1 MGLFSK
7 LKAYLNEEEPAA
19 EERVQ
24 ASEETSDDVS
34 DDIFMEPDEQPSQ
47 KGWFA
52 KRRAKRALK
61 QADEDI
67 SSEHNQVHPKHGI
80 LDERQAVQ
88 DFCEQLVDVT
98 KHMEEIKNEYRIVT
112 NYLTDI
118 QRIEELPIETA
129 EDINATAQII
139 MQLDADRQSYL
150 ESEKLLPLEQ
160 YNTMAAYE
168 DEVFDTI
175 KKLNEMEMRDSMLK
189 SDMGHLEGEKESLK
203 YIRADDSDRI
213 ERLRGVIITILVLF
227 LLTSTGLFVYAASA
241 KKAVTLYALIV
252 GAVAV
257 ISFAI
262 AYVKYVDISKEVKES
277 EAKLNRAISLL
288 NKVKVKYINN
298 VNTMDYI
305 YRKYGVNSCKE
316 LEYRNELYQKMV
328 RDEKK
333 FDRADNDLRVQQD
346 RLEKKLDRIGVK
358 DTGVWLSQVHA
369 FVDRT
374 ELSGI
379 KEALMERRSNL
390 SKRMTISE
398 KIRDNACTALRA
410 AVADNP
416 GMEDIITEALS
427 PYNIAIN

>member
-1 MGLFSK
+1 MGFFSK
-7 LKAYLNEEEPAA
+7 LKAYLNEEEPAEKPIGETTEHAA
-19 EERVQ
+19 ED
-24 ASEETSDDVS
+24 TTDDLT
-34 DDIFMEPDEQPSQ
+34 DEPSA
-47 KGWFA
+47 KGRFS
-52 KRRAKRALK
+52 KRKAKRALK
-61 QADEDI
+61 QVSKEQASEQI
-67 SSEHNQVHPKHGI
+67 STHPKHGI

-98 KHMEEIKNEYRIVT
+98 NHMEEIKTEYRIVT

-118 QRIEELPIETA
+118 QRIEELPIEAA
-129 EDINATAQII
+129 EDINATAQMIL
-139 MQLDADRQSYL
+139 QLDADRQAYL

-203 YIRADDSDRI
+203 YVRADDADRI

-227 LLTSTGLFVYAASA
+227 MLTSIGLFVYAASA
-241 KKAVTLYALIV
+241 KKAVTLYALAV
-252 GAVAV
+252 GAFAVVA
-257 ISFAI
+257 FAI
-262 AYVKYVDISKEVKES
+262 AYARYVDIRKEVRES

-298 VNTMDYI
+298 VNTMEYI

-328 RDEKK
+328 RDEKR
-333 FDRADNDLRVQQD
+333 FDRADNDLRVQQE
-346 RLEKKLDRIGVK
+346 RLEKKLDRIGVR

-369 FVDRT
+369 FVERS
-374 ELSGI
+374 ELTGI
-379 KEALMERRSNL
+379 KQALMERRRNL
-390 SKRMTISE
+390 SNRMTISE

-410 AVADNP
+410 ALADNP
-416 GMEDIITEALS
+416 GMEEVINESLS
-427 PYNIAIN
+427 PHNIAVN

>member
-1 MGLFSK
+1 MGFFSK
-7 LKAYLNEEEPAA
+7 LKAYLNEEEPAEKPIGETTEHAA
-19 EERVQ
+19 ED
-24 ASEETSDDVS
+24 TTDDLT
-34 DDIFMEPDEQPSQ
+34 DEPSA
-47 KGWFA
+47 KGRFS
-52 KRRAKRALK
+52 KRKAKRALK
-61 QADEDI
+61 QVSKEQ
-67 SSEHNQVHPKHGI
+67 SSEQISTHPKHGI

-98 KHMEEIKNEYRIVT
+98 NHMEEIKTEYRIVT

-118 QRIEELPIETA
+118 QRIEELPIEAA
-129 EDINATAQII
+129 EDINATAQMIL
-139 MQLDADRQSYL
+139 QLDADRQAYL

-203 YIRADDSDRI
+203 YVRADDADRI

-227 LLTSTGLFVYAASA
+227 MLTSIGLFVYAASA
-241 KKAVTLYALIV
+241 KKAVTLYALAV
-252 GAVAV
+252 GAFAVVA
-257 ISFAI
+257 FAI
-262 AYVKYVDISKEVKES
+262 AYARYVDIRKEVRES

-298 VNTMDYI
+298 VNTMEYI

-328 RDEKK
+328 RDEKR
-333 FDRADNDLRVQQD
+333 FDRADNDLRVQQE
-346 RLEKKLDRIGVK
+346 RLEKKLDRIGVR

-369 FVDRT
+369 FVERS
-374 ELSGI
+374 ELTGI
-379 KEALMERRSNL
+379 KQALMERRRNL
-390 SKRMTISE
+390 SNRMTISE

-410 AVADNP
+410 ALADNP
-416 GMEDIITEALS
+416 GMEEVINESLS
-427 PYNIAIN
+427 PHNIAVN

>member
-1 MGLFSK
+1 MGFFSK
-7 LKAYLNEEEPAA
+7 LKAYLNEEEPVQ
-19 EERVQ
+19 EEKVQ
-24 ASEETSDDVS
+24 ATAEDAFEDLH
-34 DDIFMEPDEQPSQ
+34 EQEDRTTKIS
-47 KGWFA
+47 WFK
-52 KRRAKRALK
+52 KRKARLALK
-61 QADEDI
+61 RSDEDI
-67 SSEHNQVHPKHGI
+67 SFEHNKTHQKHGI
-80 LDERQAVQ
+80 LDERQAVS
-88 DFCEQLVDVT
+88 DFCEQLIDVT
-98 KHMEEIKNEYRIVT
+98 AHMEEIKKEYRVVT

-118 QRIEELPIETA
+118 QRIEELPVEAA
-129 EDINATAQII
+129 EDINATAQMIV
-139 MQLDADRQSYL
+139 QLDADRQSYL

-203 YIRADDSDRI
+203 YVRADDSDRI

-241 KKAVTLYALIV
+241 KKAVTLYALAV

-257 ISFAI
+257 IAFAI
-262 AYVKYVDISKEVKES
+262 AYVRYVDIRKEAKEA

-298 VNTMDYI
+298 INTMEYI
-305 YRKYGVNSCKE
+305 YRKYGIHSCKE

-328 RDEKK
+328 RDEKR
-333 FDRADNDLRVQQD
+333 FDRADNDLRVQQE
-346 RLEKKLDRIGVK
+346 RLQKKLDRIGVR
-358 DTGVWLSQVHA
+358 DTSVWVSQVHA
-369 FVDRT
+369 FIERS

-379 KEALMERRSNL
+379 KEALMERRINL
-390 SKRMTISE
+390 GKRMAISE

-416 GMEDIITEALS
+416 GMENVITEALA
-427 PYNIAIN
+427 PHNIAIN

>member
-1 MGLFSK
+1 MGFFSK
-7 LKAYLNEEEPAA
+7 LKAYLNEEEPAEKPIGETTEHAA
-19 EERVQ
+19 EDT
-24 ASEETSDDVS
+24 ADDLT
-34 DDIFMEPDEQPSQ
+34 DEPS
-47 KGWFA
+47 A
-52 KRRAKRALK
+52 KDRFSKRKAKRALK
-61 QADEDI
+61 QVSKEQ
-67 SSEHNQVHPKHGI
+67 SSEQISTHPKHGI

-98 KHMEEIKNEYRIVT
+98 NHMEEIKTEYRIVT

-118 QRIEELPIETA
+118 QRIEELPIEAA
-129 EDINATAQII
+129 EDINATAQMIL
-139 MQLDADRQSYL
+139 QLDADRQAYL

-203 YIRADDSDRI
+203 YVRADDADRI

-227 LLTSTGLFVYAASA
+227 MLTSIGLFVYAASA
-241 KKAVTLYALIV
+241 KKAVTLYALAV
-252 GAVAV
+252 GAFAVVA
-257 ISFAI
+257 FAI
-262 AYVKYVDISKEVKES
+262 AYARYVDIRKEVRES

-298 VNTMDYI
+298 VNTMEYI

-328 RDEKK
+328 RDEKR
-333 FDRADNDLRVQQD
+333 FDRADNDLRVQQE
-346 RLEKKLDRIGVK
+346 RLEKKLDRIGVR

-369 FVDRT
+369 FVERS
-374 ELSGI
+374 ELTGI
-379 KEALMERRSNL
+379 KQALMERRRNL
-390 SKRMTISE
+390 SNRMTISE

-410 AVADNP
+410 ALADNP
-416 GMEDIITEALS
+416 GMEEVINEALS
-427 PYNIAIN
+427 PHNIAVN

>member
-1 MGLFSK
+1 MGFFSK
-7 LKAYLNEEEPAA
+7 LKAYLNEEEPA
-19 EERVQ
+19 EKPIG
-24 ASEETSDDVS
+24 ETTEHAAGDTADDLT
-34 DDIFMEPDEQPSQ
+34 DEPS
-47 KGWFA
+47 A
-52 KRRAKRALK
+52 KDRFSKRKAKRALK
-61 QADEDI
+61 QVSKEQ
-67 SSEHNQVHPKHGI
+67 SSEQISTHPKHGI

-98 KHMEEIKNEYRIVT
+98 NHMEEIKTEYRIVT

-118 QRIEELPIETA
+118 QRIEELPIEAA
-129 EDINATAQII
+129 EDINATAQMIL
-139 MQLDADRQSYL
+139 QLDADRQAYL

-203 YIRADDSDRI
+203 YVRADDADRI

-227 LLTSTGLFVYAASA
+227 MLTSIGLFVYAASA
-241 KKAVTLYALIV
+241 KKAVTLYALAV
-252 GAVAV
+252 GAFAVVA
-257 ISFAI
+257 FAI
-262 AYVKYVDISKEVKES
+262 AYARYVDIRKEVRES

-298 VNTMDYI
+298 VNTMEYI

-328 RDEKK
+328 RDEKR
-333 FDRADNDLRVQQD
+333 FDRADNDLRVQQE
-346 RLEKKLDRIGVK
+346 RLEKKLDRIGVR

-369 FVDRT
+369 FVERS
-374 ELSGI
+374 ELTGI
-379 KEALMERRSNL
+379 KQALMERRRNL
-390 SKRMTISE
+390 SNRMTISE

-410 AVADNP
+410 ALADNP
-416 GMEDIITEALS
+416 GMEEVINESLS
-427 PYNIAIN
+427 PHNIAVN

>member
-1 MGLFSK
+1 MGFFSK
-7 LKAYLNEEEPAA
+7 LKAYLNEEEPAEKPIGETTEHAA
-19 EERVQ
+19 EDT
-24 ASEETSDDVS
+24 ADDLTG
-34 DDIFMEPDEQPSQ
+34 EPSA
-47 KGWFA
+47 KGRFS
-52 KRRAKRALK
+52 KRKAKRALK
-61 QADEDI
+61 QVSKEQ
-67 SSEHNQVHPKHGI
+67 SSEQISTHPKHGI

-98 KHMEEIKNEYRIVT
+98 NHMEEIKTEYRIVT

-118 QRIEELPIETA
+118 QRIEELPIEAA
-129 EDINATAQII
+129 EDINATAQMIL
-139 MQLDADRQSYL
+139 QLDADRQAYL

-203 YIRADDSDRI
+203 YVRADDADRI

-227 LLTSTGLFVYAASA
+227 MLTSIGLFVYAASA
-241 KKAVTLYALIV
+241 KKAVTLYALAV
-252 GAVAV
+252 GAFAVVA
-257 ISFAI
+257 FAI
-262 AYVKYVDISKEVKES
+262 AYARYVDIRKEVRES

-298 VNTMDYI
+298 VNTMEYI

-328 RDEKK
+328 RDEKR
-333 FDRADNDLRVQQD
+333 FDRADNDLRVQQE
-346 RLEKKLDRIGVK
+346 RLEKKLDRIGVR

-369 FVDRT
+369 FVERS
-374 ELSGI
+374 ELTGI
-379 KEALMERRSNL
+379 KQALMERRRNL
-390 SKRMTISE
+390 SNRMTISE

-410 AVADNP
+410 ALADNP
-416 GMEDIITEALS
+416 GMEEVINESLS
-427 PYNIAIN
+427 PHNIAVN

>member
-1 MGLFSK
+1 MGFFSK
-7 LKAYLNEEEPAA
+7 LKAYLNEEEPAEKPIGETTEHV
-19 EERVQ
+19 EED
-24 ASEETSDDVS
+24 TTDDLT
-34 DDIFMEPDEQPSQ
+34 DEPSA
-47 KGWFA
+47 KGRFS
-52 KRRAKRALK
+52 KRKAKRALK
-61 QADEDI
+61 QVSKEQ
-67 SSEHNQVHPKHGI
+67 SSEQISTHPKHGI

-98 KHMEEIKNEYRIVT
+98 NHMEEIKTEYRIVT

-118 QRIEELPIETA
+118 QRIEELPIEAA
-129 EDINATAQII
+129 EDINATAQMIL
-139 MQLDADRQSYL
+139 QLDADRQAYL

-203 YIRADDSDRI
+203 YVRADDADRI

-227 LLTSTGLFVYAASA
+227 MLTSIGLFVYAASA
-241 KKAVTLYALIV
+241 KKAVTLYALAV
-252 GAVAV
+252 GAFAVVA
-257 ISFAI
+257 FAI
-262 AYVKYVDISKEVKES
+262 AYARYVDIRKEVRES

-298 VNTMDYI
+298 VNTMEYI

-328 RDEKK
+328 RDEKR
-333 FDRADNDLRVQQD
+333 FDRADNDLRVQQE
-346 RLEKKLDRIGVK
+346 RLEKKLDRIGVR

-369 FVDRT
+369 FVERS
-374 ELSGI
+374 ELTGI
-379 KEALMERRSNL
+379 KQALMERRRNL
-390 SKRMTISE
+390 SNRMTISE

-410 AVADNP
+410 ALADNP
-416 GMEDIITEALS
+416 GMEEVINESLS
-427 PYNIAIN
+427 PHNIAVN

>member
-1 MGLFSK
+1 MGFFSK
-7 LKAYLNEEEPAA
+7 LKAYLNEEEPAEKPIGETTEHAA
-19 EERVQ
+19 ED
-24 ASEETSDDVS
+24 TTDDLT
-34 DDIFMEPDEQPSQ
+34 DEPSA
-47 KGWFA
+47 KGRFS
-52 KRRAKRALK
+52 KRKAKRALK
-61 QADEDI
+61 QVSKEQSSDQI
-67 SSEHNQVHPKHGI
+67 STHPKHGI

-98 KHMEEIKNEYRIVT
+98 NHMEEIKTEYRIVT

-118 QRIEELPIETA
+118 QRIEELPIEAA
-129 EDINATAQII
+129 EDINATAQMIL
-139 MQLDADRQSYL
+139 QLDADRQAYL

-203 YIRADDSDRI
+203 YVRADDADRI

-227 LLTSTGLFVYAASA
+227 MLTSIGLFVYAASA
-241 KKAVTLYALIV
+241 KKAVTLYALAV
-252 GAVAV
+252 GAFAVVA
-257 ISFAI
+257 FAI
-262 AYVKYVDISKEVKES
+262 AYARYVDIRKEVRES

-298 VNTMDYI
+298 VNTMEYI

-328 RDEKK
+328 RDEKR
-333 FDRADNDLRVQQD
+333 FDRADNDLRVQQE
-346 RLEKKLDRIGVK
+346 RLEKKLDRIGVR

-369 FVDRT
+369 FVERS
-374 ELSGI
+374 ELTGI
-379 KEALMERRSNL
+379 KQALMERRRNL
-390 SKRMTISE
+390 SNRMTISE

-410 AVADNP
+410 ALADNP
-416 GMEDIITEALS
+416 GMEEVINESLS
-427 PYNIAIN
+427 PHNIAVN

>member
-1 MGLFSK
+1 MGFFSK
-7 LKAYLNEEEPAA
+7 LKAYLNEEEPAEKPIGETTEHV
-19 EERVQ
+19 EEDT
-24 ASEETSDDVS
+24 ADDLT
-34 DDIFMEPDEQPSQ
+34 DEPSA
-47 KGWFA
+47 KGRFS
-52 KRRAKRALK
+52 KRKAKRALK
-61 QADEDI
+61 QVSKEQ
-67 SSEHNQVHPKHGI
+67 SSEQISTHPKHGI

-98 KHMEEIKNEYRIVT
+98 NHMEEIKTEYRIVT

-118 QRIEELPIETA
+118 QRIEELPIEAA
-129 EDINATAQII
+129 EDINATAQMIL
-139 MQLDADRQSYL
+139 QLDADRQAYL

-203 YIRADDSDRI
+203 YVRADDADRI

-227 LLTSTGLFVYAASA
+227 MLTSIGLFVYAASA
-241 KKAVTLYALIV
+241 KKAVTLYALAV
-252 GAVAV
+252 GAFAVVA
-257 ISFAI
+257 FAI
-262 AYVKYVDISKEVKES
+262 AYARYVDIRKEVRES

-298 VNTMDYI
+298 VNTMEYI

-328 RDEKK
+328 RDEKR
-333 FDRADNDLRVQQD
+333 FDRADNDLRVQQE
-346 RLEKKLDRIGVK
+346 RLEKKLDRIGVR

-369 FVDRT
+369 FVERS
-374 ELSGI
+374 ELTGI
-379 KEALMERRSNL
+379 KQALMERRRNL
-390 SKRMTISE
+390 SNRMTISE

-410 AVADNP
+410 ALADNP
-416 GMEDIITEALS
+416 GMEEVINESLS
-427 PYNIAIN
+427 PHNIAVN

>member
-1 MGLFSK
+1 MGFFSK
-7 LKAYLNEEEPAA
+7 LKAYLNEEEPAEKTIGETTEHAA
-19 EERVQ
+19 ED
-24 ASEETSDDVS
+24 TTDDLT
-34 DDIFMEPDEQPSQ
+34 DEPSA
-47 KGWFA
+47 KGRFS
-52 KRRAKRALK
+52 KRKAKRALK
-61 QADEDI
+61 QVSKEQ
-67 SSEHNQVHPKHGI
+67 SSEQISTHPKHGI

-98 KHMEEIKNEYRIVT
+98 NHMEEIKTEYRIVT

-118 QRIEELPIETA
+118 QRIEELPIEAA
-129 EDINATAQII
+129 EDINATAQMIL
-139 MQLDADRQSYL
+139 QLDADRQAYL

-203 YIRADDSDRI
+203 YVRADDADRI

-227 LLTSTGLFVYAASA
+227 MLTSIGLFVYAASA
-241 KKAVTLYALIV
+241 KKAVTLYALAV
-252 GAVAV
+252 GAFAVVA
-257 ISFAI
+257 FAI
-262 AYVKYVDISKEVKES
+262 AYARYVDIRKEVRES

-298 VNTMDYI
+298 VNTMEYI

-328 RDEKK
+328 RDEKR
-333 FDRADNDLRVQQD
+333 FDRADNDLRVQQE
-346 RLEKKLDRIGVK
+346 RLEKKLDRIGVR

-369 FVDRT
+369 FVERS
-374 ELSGI
+374 ELTGI
-379 KEALMERRSNL
+379 KQALMERRRNL
-390 SKRMTISE
+390 SNRMTISE

-410 AVADNP
+410 ALADNP
-416 GMEDIITEALS
+416 GMEEVINESLS
-427 PYNIAIN
+427 PHNIAVN

>member
-1 MGLFSK
+1 MGFFSK
-7 LKAYLNEEEPAA
+7 LKAYLNEEEPAEKPIGETTEHVA
-19 EERVQ
+19 EDT
-24 ASEETSDDVS
+24 ADDLT
-34 DDIFMEPDEQPSQ
+34 DEPSA
-47 KGWFA
+47 KGRFS
-52 KRRAKRALK
+52 KRKAKRALK
-61 QADEDI
+61 QVSKEQ
-67 SSEHNQVHPKHGI
+67 SSEQISTHPKHGI

-98 KHMEEIKNEYRIVT
+98 NHMEEIKTEYRIVT

-118 QRIEELPIETA
+118 QRIEELPIEAA
-129 EDINATAQII
+129 EDINATAQMIL
-139 MQLDADRQSYL
+139 QLDADRQAYL

-203 YIRADDSDRI
+203 YVRADDADRI

-227 LLTSTGLFVYAASA
+227 MLTSIGLFVYAASA
-241 KKAVTLYALIV
+241 KKAVTLYALAV
-252 GAVAV
+252 GAFAVVA
-257 ISFAI
+257 FAI
-262 AYVKYVDISKEVKES
+262 AYGRYVDIRKEVRES

-298 VNTMDYI
+298 VNTMEYI

-328 RDEKK
+328 RDEKR
-333 FDRADNDLRVQQD
+333 FDRADNDLRVQQE
-346 RLEKKLDRIGVK
+346 RLEKKLDRIGVR

-369 FVDRT
+369 FVERS
-374 ELSGI
+374 ELTGI
-379 KEALMERRSNL
+379 KQALMERRRNL
-390 SKRMTISE
+390 SNRMTISE

-410 AVADNP
+410 ALADNP
-416 GMEDIITEALS
+416 GMEEVINESLS
-427 PYNIAIN
+427 PHNIAVN

>member
-1 MGLFSK
+1 MGFFSK
-7 LKAYLNEEEPAA
+7 LKAYLNEEEPAEKPIGETTEHV
-19 EERVQ
+19 EEDT
-24 ASEETSDDVS
+24 ADDLT
-34 DDIFMEPDEQPSQ
+34 DEPSA
-47 KGWFA
+47 KGRFS
-52 KRRAKRALK
+52 KRKAKRALK
-61 QADEDI
+61 QVSKEQ
-67 SSEHNQVHPKHGI
+67 SSEQISTHPKHGI

-98 KHMEEIKNEYRIVT
+98 NHMEEIKTEYRIVT

-118 QRIEELPIETA
+118 QRIEELPIEAA
-129 EDINATAQII
+129 EDINATAQMIL
-139 MQLDADRQSYL
+139 QLDADRQAYL

-168 DEVFDTI
+168 AEVFDTI

-203 YIRADDSDRI
+203 YVRADDADRI

-227 LLTSTGLFVYAASA
+227 MLTSIGLFVYAASA
-241 KKAVTLYALIV
+241 KKAVTLYALAV
-252 GAVAV
+252 GAFAVVA
-257 ISFAI
+257 FAI
-262 AYVKYVDISKEVKES
+262 AYARYVDIRKEVRES

-298 VNTMDYI
+298 VNTMEYI

-328 RDEKK
+328 RDEKR
-333 FDRADNDLRVQQD
+333 FDRADNDLRVQQE
-346 RLEKKLDRIGVK
+346 RLEKKLDRIGVR

-369 FVDRT
+369 FVERS
-374 ELSGI
+374 ELTGI
-379 KEALMERRSNL
+379 KQALMERRRNL
-390 SKRMTISE
+390 SNRMTISE

-410 AVADNP
+410 ALADNP
-416 GMEDIITEALS
+416 GMEEVINESLS
-427 PYNIAIN
+427 PHNIAVN

>member
-1 MGLFSK
+1 MGFFSK
-7 LKAYLNEEEPAA
+7 LKAYLNEEEPAEKPIGETTEHAA
-19 EERVQ
+19 EDT
-24 ASEETSDDVS
+24 ADDLT
-34 DDIFMEPDEQPSQ
+34 DEPSA
-47 KGWFA
+47 KGRFS
-52 KRRAKRALK
+52 KRKAKRALK
-61 QADEDI
+61 QVSKEQ
-67 SSEHNQVHPKHGI
+67 SSEQISTHPKHGI

-98 KHMEEIKNEYRIVT
+98 NHMEEIKTEYRIVT

-118 QRIEELPIETA
+118 QRIEELPIEAA
-129 EDINATAQII
+129 EDINATAQMIL
-139 MQLDADRQSYL
+139 QLDADRQAYL

-203 YIRADDSDRI
+203 YVRADDADRI

-227 LLTSTGLFVYAASA
+227 MLTSIGLFVYAASA
-241 KKAVTLYALIV
+241 KKAVTLYALAV
-252 GAVAV
+252 GAFAVVA
-257 ISFAI
+257 FAI
-262 AYVKYVDISKEVKES
+262 AYARYVDIRKEVRES

-298 VNTMDYI
+298 VNTMEYI

-328 RDEKK
+328 RDEKR
-333 FDRADNDLRVQQD
+333 FDRADNDLRVQQE
-346 RLEKKLDRIGVK
+346 RLEKKLDRIGVR

-369 FVDRT
+369 FVERS
-374 ELSGI
+374 ELTGI
-379 KEALMERRSNL
+379 KQALMERRRNL
-390 SKRMTISE
+390 SNRMTISE

-410 AVADNP
+410 ALADNP
-416 GMEDIITEALS
+416 GMEEVINESLS
-427 PYNIAIN
+427 PHNIAVN

>member
-1 MGLFSK
+1 MGFFSK
-7 LKAYLNEEEPAA
+7 LKAYLNEEEPAEKPIGETTEHVA
-19 EERVQ
+19 EDT
-24 ASEETSDDVS
+24 ADDLT
-34 DDIFMEPDEQPSQ
+34 DEPSA
-47 KGWFA
+47 KGRFS
-52 KRRAKRALK
+52 KRKAKRALK
-61 QADEDI
+61 QVSKEQ
-67 SSEHNQVHPKHGI
+67 SSEQISTHPKHGI

-98 KHMEEIKNEYRIVT
+98 NHMEEIKTEYRIVT

-118 QRIEELPIETA
+118 QRIEELPIEAA
-129 EDINATAQII
+129 EDINATAQMIL
-139 MQLDADRQSYL
+139 QLDADRQAYW

-203 YIRADDSDRI
+203 YVRADDADRI

-227 LLTSTGLFVYAASA
+227 MLTSIGLFVYAASA
-241 KKAVTLYALIV
+241 KKAVTLYALAV
-252 GAVAV
+252 GAFAVVA
-257 ISFAI
+257 FAI
-262 AYVKYVDISKEVKES
+262 AYARYVDIRKEVRES

-298 VNTMDYI
+298 VNTMEYI

-328 RDEKK
+328 RDEKR
-333 FDRADNDLRVQQD
+333 FDRADNDLRVQQE
-346 RLEKKLDRIGVK
+346 RLEKKLDRIGVR

-369 FVDRT
+369 FVERS
-374 ELSGI
+374 ELTGI
-379 KEALMERRSNL
+379 KQALMERRRNL
-390 SKRMTISE
+390 SNRMTISE

-410 AVADNP
+410 ALADNP
-416 GMEDIITEALS
+416 GMEEVINESLS
-427 PYNIAIN
+427 PHNIAVN

>member
-1 MGLFSK
+1 MGFFSK
-7 LKAYLNEEEPAA
+7 LKAYLNEEEPAEKPIGETTEHAA
-19 EERVQ
+19 EDT
-24 ASEETSDDVS
+24 ADDLT
-34 DDIFMEPDEQPSQ
+34 DEPSA
-47 KGWFA
+47 KGRFS
-52 KRRAKRALK
+52 KRKAKRALK
-61 QADEDI
+61 QVSKEQSSDQI
-67 SSEHNQVHPKHGI
+67 STHPKHGI

-98 KHMEEIKNEYRIVT
+98 NHMEEIKTEYRIVT

-118 QRIEELPIETA
+118 QRIEELPIEAA
-129 EDINATAQII
+129 EDINATAQMIL
-139 MQLDADRQSYL
+139 QLDADRQAYL

-175 KKLNEMEMRDSMLK
+175 KKLNEMEMQDSMLK

-203 YIRADDSDRI
+203 YVRADDADRI

-227 LLTSTGLFVYAASA
+227 MLTSIGLFVYAASA
-241 KKAVTLYALIV
+241 KKAVTLYALAV
-252 GAVAV
+252 GAFAVVA
-257 ISFAI
+257 FAI
-262 AYVKYVDISKEVKES
+262 AYARYVDIRKEVRES

-298 VNTMDYI
+298 VNTMEYI

-328 RDEKK
+328 RDEKR
-333 FDRADNDLRVQQD
+333 FDRADNDLRVQQE
-346 RLEKKLDRIGVK
+346 RLEKKLDRIGVR

-369 FVDRT
+369 FVERS
-374 ELSGI
+374 ELTGI
-379 KEALMERRSNL
+379 KQALMERRRNL
-390 SKRMTISE
+390 SNRMTISE

-410 AVADNP
+410 ALADNP
-416 GMEDIITEALS
+416 GMEEVINESLS
-427 PYNIAIN
+427 PHNIAVN

>member
-1 MGLFSK
+1 MGFFSK
-7 LKAYLNEEEPAA
+7 LKAYLNEEEPAEKPIGETTEHAA
-19 EERVQ
+19 ED
-24 ASEETSDDVS
+24 TTDDLT
-34 DDIFMEPDEQPSQ
+34 DEPSA
-47 KGWFA
+47 KGRFS
-52 KRRAKRALK
+52 KRKAKRALK
-61 QADEDI
+61 QVNKEQ
-67 SSEHNQVHPKHGI
+67 SSEQISTHPKHGI

-98 KHMEEIKNEYRIVT
+98 NHMEEIKTEYRIVT

-118 QRIEELPIETA
+118 QRIEELPIEAA
-129 EDINATAQII
+129 EDINATAQMIL
-139 MQLDADRQSYL
+139 QLDADRQAYL

-203 YIRADDSDRI
+203 YVRADDADRI

-227 LLTSTGLFVYAASA
+227 MLTSIGLFVYAASA
-241 KKAVTLYALIV
+241 KKAVTLYALAV
-252 GAVAV
+252 GAFAVVA
-257 ISFAI
+257 FAI
-262 AYVKYVDISKEVKES
+262 AYARYVDIRKEVRES

-298 VNTMDYI
+298 VNTMEYI

-328 RDEKK
+328 RDEKR
-333 FDRADNDLRVQQD
+333 FDRADNDLRVQQE
-346 RLEKKLDRIGVK
+346 RLEKKLDRIGVR

-369 FVDRT
+369 FVERS
-374 ELSGI
+374 ELTGI
-379 KEALMERRSNL
+379 KQALMERRRNL
-390 SKRMTISE
+390 SNRMTISE

-410 AVADNP
+410 ALADNP
-416 GMEDIITEALS
+416 GMEEVINESLS
-427 PYNIAIN
+427 PHNIAVN

>member
-1 MGLFSK
+1 MGFFSK
-7 LKAYLNEEEPAA
+7 LKAYLNEEEPEEKTIGETTEHAA
-19 EERVQ
+19 EDT
-24 ASEETSDDVS
+24 ADDLAEE
-34 DDIFMEPDEQPSQ
+34 PSA
-47 KGWFA
+47 KGRFS
-52 KRRAKRALK
+52 KRKAKRALK
-61 QADEDI
+61 QVSKEQ
-67 SSEHNQVHPKHGI
+67 SSEQIGTHPKHGI

-98 KHMEEIKNEYRIVT
+98 NHMEEIKTEYRIVT

-118 QRIEELPIETA
+118 QRIEELPIEAA
-129 EDINATAQII
+129 EDINATAQMIL
-139 MQLDADRQSYL
+139 QLDADRQAYL

-203 YIRADDSDRI
+203 YVRADDADRI

-227 LLTSTGLFVYAASA
+227 MLTSIGLFVYAASA
-241 KKAVTLYALIV
+241 KKAVTLYALAV
-252 GAVAV
+252 GALAVVA
-257 ISFAI
+257 FAI
-262 AYVKYVDISKEVKES
+262 AYARYVDIRKEVRES

-298 VNTMDYI
+298 VNTMEYI

-328 RDEKK
+328 RDEKR
-333 FDRADNDLRVQQD
+333 FDRADNDLRVQQE
-346 RLEKKLDRIGVK
+346 RLEKKLDRIGVR

-369 FVDRT
+369 FVERS
-374 ELSGI
+374 ELTGI
-379 KEALMERRSNL
+379 KQALMERRRNL
-390 SKRMTISE
+390 SNRMTISE

-410 AVADNP
+410 ALADNP
-416 GMEDIITEALS
+416 GMEEVINEALA
-427 PYNIAIN
+427 PHNIAVN

>member
-1 MGLFSK
+1 MGFFSK
-7 LKAYLNEEEPAA
+7 LKAYLNEEEPAEKPIGETTEHA
-19 EERVQ
+19 EGDT
-24 ASEETSDDVS
+24 ADDLT
-34 DDIFMEPDEQPSQ
+34 DEPSA
-47 KGWFA
+47 KGRFS
-52 KRRAKRALK
+52 KRKAKRALK
-61 QADEDI
+61 QVSKEQ
-67 SSEHNQVHPKHGI
+67 SSEQISTHPKHGI

-98 KHMEEIKNEYRIVT
+98 NHMEEIKTEYRIVT

-118 QRIEELPIETA
+118 QRIEELPIEAA
-129 EDINATAQII
+129 EDINATAQMIL
-139 MQLDADRQSYL
+139 QLDADRQAYL

-203 YIRADDSDRI
+203 YVRADDADRI

-227 LLTSTGLFVYAASA
+227 MLTSIGLFVYAASA
-241 KKAVTLYALIV
+241 KKAVTLYALAV
-252 GAVAV
+252 GAFAVVA
-257 ISFAI
+257 FAI
-262 AYVKYVDISKEVKES
+262 AYARYVDIRKEVRES

-298 VNTMDYI
+298 VNTMEYI

-328 RDEKK
+328 RDEKR
-333 FDRADNDLRVQQD
+333 FDRADNDLRVQQE
-346 RLEKKLDRIGVK
+346 RLEKKLDRIGVR

-369 FVDRT
+369 FVERS
-374 ELSGI
+374 ELTGI
-379 KEALMERRSNL
+379 KQALMERRRNL
-390 SKRMTISE
+390 SNRMTISE

-410 AVADNP
+410 ALADNP
-416 GMEDIITEALS
+416 GMEEVINESLS
-427 PYNIAIN
+427 PHNIAVN

>member
-1 MGLFSK
+1 MGFFSK
-7 LKAYLNEEEPAA
+7 LKAYLNEEEPA
-19 EERVQ
+19 EKPIGETTEH
-24 ASEETSDDVS
+24 ASEDTTDDLT
-34 DDIFMEPDEQPSQ
+34 DEPSA
-47 KGWFA
+47 KGRFS
-52 KRRAKRALK
+52 KRKAKRALK
-61 QADEDI
+61 QVSKEQ
-67 SSEHNQVHPKHGI
+67 SSEQISTHPKHGI

-98 KHMEEIKNEYRIVT
+98 NHMEEIKTEYRIVT

-118 QRIEELPIETA
+118 QRIEELPIEAA
-129 EDINATAQII
+129 EDINATAQMIL
-139 MQLDADRQSYL
+139 QLDADRQAYL

-203 YIRADDSDRI
+203 YVRADDADRI

-227 LLTSTGLFVYAASA
+227 MLTSIGLFVYAASA
-241 KKAVTLYALIV
+241 KKAVTLYALAV
-252 GAVAV
+252 GAFAVVA
-257 ISFAI
+257 FAI
-262 AYVKYVDISKEVKES
+262 AYARYVDIRKEVRES

-298 VNTMDYI
+298 VNTMEYI

-328 RDEKK
+328 RDEKR
-333 FDRADNDLRVQQD
+333 FDRADNDLRVQQE
-346 RLEKKLDRIGVK
+346 RLEKKLDRIGVR

-369 FVDRT
+369 FVERS
-374 ELSGI
+374 ELTGI
-379 KEALMERRSNL
+379 KQALMERRRNL
-390 SKRMTISE
+390 SNRMTISE

-410 AVADNP
+410 ALADNP
-416 GMEDIITEALS
+416 GMEEVINESLS
-427 PYNIAIN
+427 PHNIAVN

>member
-1 MGLFSK
+1 MGFFSK
-7 LKAYLNEEEPAA
+7 LKAYLNEEEPAEKPIGETTEHAA
-19 EERVQ
+19 ED
-24 ASEETSDDVS
+24 TTDDLT
-34 DDIFMEPDEQPSQ
+34 DEPSA
-47 KGWFA
+47 KGRFS
-52 KRRAKRALK
+52 KRKAKRALK
-61 QADEDI
+61 QVSKEQ
-67 SSEHNQVHPKHGI
+67 SSEQISTHPKHGI

-98 KHMEEIKNEYRIVT
+98 NHMEEIKTEYRIVT

-118 QRIEELPIETA
+118 QRIEELPIEAA
-129 EDINATAQII
+129 EDINATAQMIL
-139 MQLDADRQSYL
+139 QLDADRQAYL

-203 YIRADDSDRI
+203 YVRADDADRI

-227 LLTSTGLFVYAASA
+227 MLTSIGLFVYAASA
-241 KKAVTLYALIV
+241 KKAVTLYALAV
-252 GAVAV
+252 GAFAVVA
-257 ISFAI
+257 FAV
-262 AYVKYVDISKEVKES
+262 AYARYVDIRKEVRES

-298 VNTMDYI
+298 VNTMEYI

-328 RDEKK
+328 RDEKR
-333 FDRADNDLRVQQD
+333 FDRADNDLRVQQE
-346 RLEKKLDRIGVK
+346 RLEKKLDRIGVR

-369 FVDRT
+369 FVERS
-374 ELSGI
+374 ELTGI
-379 KEALMERRSNL
+379 KQALMERRRNL
-390 SKRMTISE
+390 SNRMTISE

-410 AVADNP
+410 ALADNP
-416 GMEDIITEALS
+416 GMEEVINESLS
-427 PYNIAIN
+427 PHNIAVN

>member
-1 MGLFSK
+1 MGFFSK
-7 LKAYLNEEEPAA
+7 LKAYLNEEKPAEKPIGETTEHAA
-19 EERVQ
+19 ED
-24 ASEETSDDVS
+24 TTDDLT
-34 DDIFMEPDEQPSQ
+34 DEPSA
-47 KGWFA
+47 KGRFS
-52 KRRAKRALK
+52 KRKAKRALK
-61 QADEDI
+61 QVSKEQ
-67 SSEHNQVHPKHGI
+67 SSEQISTHPKHGI

-98 KHMEEIKNEYRIVT
+98 NHMEEIKTEYRIVT

-118 QRIEELPIETA
+118 QRIEELPIEAA
-129 EDINATAQII
+129 EDINATAQMIL
-139 MQLDADRQSYL
+139 QLDADRQAYL

-203 YIRADDSDRI
+203 YVRADDADRI

-227 LLTSTGLFVYAASA
+227 MLTSIGLFVYAASA
-241 KKAVTLYALIV
+241 KKAVTLYALAV
-252 GAVAV
+252 GAFAVVA
-257 ISFAI
+257 FAI
-262 AYVKYVDISKEVKES
+262 AYARYVDIRKEVRES

-298 VNTMDYI
+298 VNTMEYI

-328 RDEKK
+328 RDEKR
-333 FDRADNDLRVQQD
+333 FDRADNDLRVQQE
-346 RLEKKLDRIGVK
+346 RLEKKLDRIGVR

-369 FVDRT
+369 FVERS
-374 ELSGI
+374 ELTGI
-379 KEALMERRSNL
+379 KQALMERRRNL
-390 SKRMTISE
+390 SNRMTISE

-410 AVADNP
+410 ALADNP
-416 GMEDIITEALS
+416 GMEEVINESLS
-427 PYNIAIN
+427 PHNIAVN

>member
-1 MGLFSK
+1 MGFFSK
-7 LKAYLNEEEPAA
+7 LKAYLNEEEPAEKPIGETTEHAA
-19 EERVQ
+19 EDT
-24 ASEETSDDVS
+24 ADDLT
-34 DDIFMEPDEQPSQ
+34 DEPSA
-47 KGWFA
+47 KGRFS
-52 KRRAKRALK
+52 KRKAKRALK
-61 QADEDI
+61 QVSKEQSSDQI
-67 SSEHNQVHPKHGI
+67 STHPKHGM

-98 KHMEEIKNEYRIVT
+98 NHMEEIKTEYRIVT

-118 QRIEELPIETA
+118 QRIEELPIEAA
-129 EDINATAQII
+129 EDINATAQMIL
-139 MQLDADRQSYL
+139 QLDADRQAYL

-203 YIRADDSDRI
+203 YVRADDADRI

-227 LLTSTGLFVYAASA
+227 MLTSIGLFVYAASA
-241 KKAVTLYALIV
+241 KKAVTLYALAV
-252 GAVAV
+252 GAFAVVA
-257 ISFAI
+257 FAI
-262 AYVKYVDISKEVKES
+262 AYARYVDIRKEVRES

-298 VNTMDYI
+298 VNTMEYI

-328 RDEKK
+328 RDEKR
-333 FDRADNDLRVQQD
+333 FDRADNDLRVQQE
-346 RLEKKLDRIGVK
+346 RLEKKLDRIGVR

-369 FVDRT
+369 FVERS
-374 ELSGI
+374 ELTGI
-379 KEALMERRSNL
+379 KQALMERRRNL
-390 SKRMTISE
+390 SNRMTISE

-410 AVADNP
+410 ALADNP
-416 GMEDIITEALS
+416 GMEEVINESLS
-427 PYNIAIN
+427 PHNIAVN

>member
-1 MGLFSK
+1 MGFFSK
-7 LKAYLNEEEPAA
+7 LKAYLNEEEPAEKPIGETTEHVA
-19 EERVQ
+19 EDT
-24 ASEETSDDVS
+24 ADDLTG
-34 DDIFMEPDEQPSQ
+34 EPSA
-47 KGWFA
+47 KGRFS
-52 KRRAKRALK
+52 KRKAKRALK
-61 QADEDI
+61 QVSKEQ
-67 SSEHNQVHPKHGI
+67 SSEQISTHPKHGI

-98 KHMEEIKNEYRIVT
+98 NHMEEIKTEYRIVT

-118 QRIEELPIETA
+118 QRIEELPIEAA
-129 EDINATAQII
+129 EDINATAQMIL
-139 MQLDADRQSYL
+139 QLDADRQAYL

-203 YIRADDSDRI
+203 YVRADDADRI

-227 LLTSTGLFVYAASA
+227 MLTSIGLFVYAASA
-241 KKAVTLYALIV
+241 KKAVTLYALAV
-252 GAVAV
+252 GAFAVVA
-257 ISFAI
+257 FAI
-262 AYVKYVDISKEVKES
+262 AYARYVDIRKEVRES

-298 VNTMDYI
+298 VNTMEYI

-328 RDEKK
+328 RDEKR
-333 FDRADNDLRVQQD
+333 FDRADNDLRVQQE
-346 RLEKKLDRIGVK
+346 RLEKKLDRIGVR

-369 FVDRT
+369 FVERS
-374 ELSGI
+374 ELTGI
-379 KEALMERRSNL
+379 KQALMERRRNL
-390 SKRMTISE
+390 SNRMTISE

-410 AVADNP
+410 ALADNP
-416 GMEDIITEALS
+416 GMEEVINESLS
-427 PYNIAIN
+427 PHNIAVN

>member
-1 MGLFSK
+1 MGFFSK
-7 LKAYLNEEEPAA
+7 LKAYLNEEEPAEKPIGETTEHAA
-19 EERVQ
+19 EDI
-24 ASEETSDDVS
+24 ADDLT
-34 DDIFMEPDEQPSQ
+34 DEPSA
-47 KGWFA
+47 KGRFS
-52 KRRAKRALK
+52 KRKAKRALK
-61 QADEDI
+61 QVSKEQ
-67 SSEHNQVHPKHGI
+67 SSEQISTHPKHGI

-98 KHMEEIKNEYRIVT
+98 NHMEEIKTEYRIVT

-118 QRIEELPIETA
+118 QRIEELPIEAA
-129 EDINATAQII
+129 EDINATAQMIL
-139 MQLDADRQSYL
+139 QLDADRQAYL

-203 YIRADDSDRI
+203 YVRADDADRI

-227 LLTSTGLFVYAASA
+227 MLTSIGLFVYAASA
-241 KKAVTLYALIV
+241 KKAVTLYALAV
-252 GAVAV
+252 GAFAVVA
-257 ISFAI
+257 FAI
-262 AYVKYVDISKEVKES
+262 AYARYVDIRKEVRES

-298 VNTMDYI
+298 VNTMEYI

-328 RDEKK
+328 RDEKR
-333 FDRADNDLRVQQD
+333 FDRADNDLRVQQE
-346 RLEKKLDRIGVK
+346 RLEKKLDRIGVR

-369 FVDRT
+369 FVERS
-374 ELSGI
+374 ELTGI
-379 KEALMERRSNL
+379 KQALMERRRNL
-390 SKRMTISE
+390 SNRMTISE

-410 AVADNP
+410 ALADNP
-416 GMEDIITEALS
+416 GMEEVINESLS
-427 PYNIAIN
+427 PHNIAVN

>member
-7 LKAYLNEEEPAA
+7 LKAFLNEEEPEEEAA
-19 EERVQ
+19 ENSRF
-24 ASEETSDDVS
+24 D
-34 DDIFMEPDEQPSQ
+34 
-47 KGWFA
+47 
-52 KRRAKRALK
+52 RRNKKHSLK

-67 SSEHNQVHPKHGI
+67 SSERNQTHPKHGI

-98 KHMEEIKNEYRIVT
+98 NHMEEIKTEYRIVT

-118 QRIEELPIETA
+118 QRIEELPIEAA
-129 EDINATAQII
+129 EDINATAQMIV
-139 MQLDADRQSYL
+139 QLDADRQSYL

-227 LLTSTGLFVYAASA
+227 LLTSAGLFVYAASA
-241 KKAVTLYALIV
+241 KKAVTLYALSV
-252 GAVAV
+252 GAAAV
-257 ISFAI
+257 IAFAI
-262 AYVKYVDISKEVKES
+262 AYVRYVDIRREVRES

-328 RDEKK
+328 SDEKK
-333 FDRADNDLRVQQD
+333 FNRANNDLQVQQE
-346 RLEKKLDRIGVK
+346 RLEKKLDRIGVR
-358 DTGVWLSQVHA
+358 DTGVWLNQVHA
-369 FVDRT
+369 FVERS
-374 ELSGI
+374 ELTGI
-379 KEALMERRSNL
+379 KEALMERRQNL

-398 KIRDNACTALRA
+398 KIRDNALTALRA
-410 AVADNP
+410 AVAENP
-416 GMEDIITEALS
+416 GMEDVIKEALA
-427 PYNIAIN
+427 PHNIAIN